1 MSQHSCSLEPP
12 LLQWAVA
19 FGSTAEIFRCPCL
32 VEDDGRVFSDDADL
46 DVIFA
51 RDPGPAASHLQ
62 RISLGPGAWRGVIFV
77 IVRNELATF
86 LPSVA
91 VFGRFIRPLWLLL
104 VLGLAEAG
112 RRFADADAGRR
123 WADA

>member
-1 MSQHSCSLEPP
+1 M
-12 LLQWAVA
+12 
-19 FGSTAEIFRCPCL
+19 
-32 VEDDGRVFSDDADL
+32 EDDGRVFSDDADL
-46 DVIFA
+46 DLVIFA

-62 RISLGPGAWRGVIFV
+62 RISLGPGAWHRVIFA
-77 IVRNELATF
+77 IVRNELATL

-112 RRFADADAGRR
+112 RLFADADAGRR
-123 WADA
+123 WADT